1 MTPTDP
7 AESVCLLADIVSFG
21 YRTGVPPT
29 ADELRRRFPDLAPEL
44 PTLAGLVQ
52 ALEAAAATRRGERG
66 A

>member
-7 AESVCLLADIVSFG
+7 AESVCLLADIITFG

-29 ADELRRRFPDLAPEL
+29 ADELHRRFPDLVTEL

-52 ALEAAAATRRGERG
+52 ALEAVAEAERRSGR
-66 A
+66 